1 MGFCD
6 ILFSSSLALA
16 APAPNA
22 AITPRQLA
30 NSILRIANL
39 PCCFEFIYL
48 CGWLRCAQGQHLR
61 RNAFPKPL
69 RFWSL
74 RPPTSMRHRQIQR
87 TEVQLKPE
95 TIKCYS
101 RQLERAIEIIFAC
114 HAPCVLRRKLCNARS
129 RGCGFAAGRRPNE

>member
-1 MGFCD
+1 M
-6 ILFSSSLALA
+6 LFRVYLFVRLASMRPRSTLA
-16 APAPNA
+16 TECISEAITFLESAPANFHE
-22 AITPRQLA
+22 TSA
-30 NSILRIANL
+30 NS
-39 PCCFEFIYL
+39 
-48 CGWLRCAQGQHLR
+48 
-61 RNAFPKPL
+61 
-69 RFWSL
+69 
-74 RPPTSMRHRQIQR
+74 R